1 MITTRWNQK
10 DQVKLLKQLGVL
22 LERGYP
28 LLEALTILMLHLPI
42 TKQKLLNERIQEMKD
57 GETFHGALV
66 KLAFHRDVLGYL
78 FFAEKHG
85 DLSFAL
91 KEASHLLEVKSNY
104 LSRII
109 KILQYPLILM
119 GITIILVI
127 LINIFLLPQFSSVFE
142 TMEVENGV
150 GLSIVVILA
159 EWFPRLFTNSLL
171 LLSTTS
177 LVLFLKLKR
186 KSVIERWKF
195 LSKMPFYGPI
205 IMKFYSQYFAMQLSQ
220 LLKGGLSVY
229 ESLSVFE
236 SQDYFTLFKE
246 EAIQIKKEL
255 RSGESLA
262 SIIQSKAYFEV
273 ELAKSIAFGSL
284 NGELSRELYHYSKL
298 SAASLEDY
306 INRKMAVIQPL
317 AFITIGLIIM
327 GIYVAIMQPVFQM
340 LNEF

>member
-1 MITTRWNQK
+1 MIKTRWNQK
-10 DQVKLLKQLGVL
+10 DQVKLLKQLSGL

-28 LLEALTILMLHLPI
+28 LLEALTILTLHLPI
-42 TKQKLLNERIQEMKD
+42 TKQKLLNDRIDEMKD
-57 GETFHGALV
+57 GETFQGALV

-78 FFAEKHG
+78 FFAERHG

-91 KEASHLLEVKSNY
+91 KEASQLLEVKANY
-104 LSRII
+104 LSRSI
-109 KILQYPLILM
+109 KLLQYPLILL
-119 GITIILVI
+119 GITIILI
-127 LINIFLLPQFSSVFE
+127 LLINIFLLPQFSSVFK

-150 GLSIVVILA
+150 GLSMILLLA
-159 EWFPRLFTNSLL
+159 EWFPRLFTCLL
-171 LLSTTS
+171 LL
-177 LVLFLKLKR
+177 LFTLCLLLFIYLKR
-186 KSVIERWKF
+186 KTVIARCEF
-195 LSKMPFYGPI
+195 LSKIPFYGPI

-255 RSGESLA
+255 RGGESLA

-298 SAASLEDY
+298 SAASLEEY

-317 AFITIGLIIM
+317 AFISIGLIIM
-327 GIYVAIMQPVFQM
+327 GIYMAIMQPVFQM